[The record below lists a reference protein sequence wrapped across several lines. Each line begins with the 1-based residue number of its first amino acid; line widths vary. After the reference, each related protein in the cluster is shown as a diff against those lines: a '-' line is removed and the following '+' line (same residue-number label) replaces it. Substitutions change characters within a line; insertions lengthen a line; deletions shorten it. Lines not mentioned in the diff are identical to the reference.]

1 MVSEIEKLRIRLKEQ
16 NDYVTANFLF
26 WDLKT
31 FDEEFRELRN
41 LRIRLNAYKKG
52 LL

>member
-16 NDYVTANFLF
+16 NDYVTANFLS